1 MVHNLLSK
9 FKKIKSTSD
18 NTTKSLIFNFLLR
31 NLSFFNIDLMT
42 VTEKDNTII
51 IEGYAQ

>member
-9 FKKIKSTSD
+9 FKKKYQLTYT
-18 NTTKSLIFNFLLR
+18 NTTTGLVSNFLLR

-42 VTEKDNTII
+42 VTEKDNTLIFSS
-51 IEGYAQ
+51 